1 MLLKSNNNKNE
12 VEHRMKKI
20 LIGALAIL
28 AFGANA
34 KETENQS
41 YKLITVS
48 TYLNFYLMNLNAC
61 EDFHPSTRAEA
72 YKAEG
77 TLYPYFAKLDAK
89 VANLNI
95 DKDDKKAIQNTV
107 SDRRNK
113 LDKQIAD
120 GEFTLEHCNA
130 VIGIVNEGLDD
141 TLLATIK

>member
-1 MLLKSNNNKNE
+1 
-12 VEHRMKKI
+12 MKKL
-20 LIGALAIL
+20 LIGALVAL
-28 AFGANA
+28 SFGANA
-34 KETENQS
+34 NNENQSQS

-77 TLYPYFAKLDAK
+77 TLYPYFEKLDAK
-89 VANLNI
+89 VAKLDI
-95 DKDDKKAIQNTV
+95 DKEDKMAIKNTV

-113 LDKQIAD
+113 LDQQIAD

-130 VIGIVNEGLDD
+130 VIGLVNEGLDEA
-141 TLLATIK
+141 LLANIK